1 MAAQEIVE
9 DELPA
14 RTLSLK
20 TGGVCLLIGTL
31 GFTTA
36 RLLHGDTPAADAD
49 AALTFVA
56 GRPTYAAVHV
66 VAVLAASSIAIGIM
80 ALASTLTRPSAWL
93 LGRAATTTAVIG
105 AAIFGVESTSEGL
118 ALPEL
123 ASAAE
128 TDPGHRAE
136 AVSAARAVAAATHGP
151 SLVAIALF
159 IGATLLLIGLSIR
172 LEGYPGW
179 LGIVGAIIGTVT
191 LTAAVGLYLRPSLF
205 PGALLYGVLA
215 SVVAQLWLAA
225 VAVVMLWRAVSG
237 PDRLPGGPSTGVERT
252 W

>member
-1 MAAQEIVE
+1 MAAHATAGGQR
-9 DELPA
+9 PA
-14 RTLSLK
+14 RMLSLK
-20 TGGVCLLIGTL
+20 TGGICLLIGTL
-31 GFTTA
+31 GFARA

-56 GRPTYAAVHV
+56 GRPNYAAVHL
-66 VAVLAASSIAIGIM
+66 VAVLAAAMIVIGIM
-80 ALASTLTRPSAWL
+80 ALAGSLMRPAALL
-93 LGRAATTTAVIG
+93 LGRAGTTTAVIG

-128 TDPGHRAE
+128 ADPGQRAE
-136 AVSAARAVAAATHGP
+136 IVSVARAVAAATHGP

-172 LEGYPGW
+172 LEGYPAW
-179 LGIVGAIIGTVT
+179 LGVGGAVVGAVT
-191 LTAAVGLYLRPSLF
+191 LTAAVSLYLRPSLF

-215 SVVAQLWLAA
+215 SIVAQLWLAA
-225 VAVVMLWRAVSG
+225 VGVVMLRRAVRG
-237 PDRLPGGPSTGVERT
+237 PGTLVSQTS
-252 W
+252 

>member
-1 MAAQEIVE
+1 M
-9 DELPA
+9 
-14 RTLSLK
+14 LSLR

-31 GFTTA
+31 AFATA
-36 RLLHGDTPAADAD
+36 RLLHGDTPAADAG

-56 GRPTYAAVHV
+56 GRSTYAAVHL
-66 VAVLAASSIAIGIM
+66 VAVLAATTIAIGIM
-80 ALASTLTRPSAWL
+80 ALAGSLTRPSAWL
-93 LGRAATTTAVIG
+93 LGRAGTTTAVIG
-105 AAIFGVESTSEGL
+105 TAIFGVESTSEGL

-123 ASAAE
+123 APAAQAH
-128 TDPGHRAE
+128 PGQRADIVE
-136 AVSAARAVAAATHGP
+136 VARAVAAATHGP

-172 LEGYPGW
+172 LEGYPAW
-179 LGIVGAIIGTVT
+179 LGIVGAIIGAVT

-225 VAVVMLWRAVSG
+225 VGVVLLRRAISG
-237 PDRLPGGPSTGVERT
+237 SGSRASQTFNRH
-252 W
+252 

>member
-1 MAAQEIVE
+1 MGAQEIAG
-9 DELPA
+9 DQLRMRPL
-14 RTLSLK
+14 TLK
-20 TGGVCLLIGTL
+20 TGRVCLLIGTL
-31 GFTTA
+31 GFATA

-66 VAVLAASSIAIGIM
+66 VAVLAATTIAIGIM
-80 ALASTLTRPSAWL
+80 ALASSLIRPSACL
-93 LGRAATTTAVIG
+93 LGRAGTTTAVIG
-105 AAIFGVESTSEGL
+105 VAIFGVESTSEGL

-123 ASAAE
+123 ASAAQA
-128 TDPGHRAE
+128 DPGQRAD
-136 AVSAARAVAAATHGP
+136 VVTVARAIAAATHGP

-179 LGIVGAIIGTVT
+179 LGILGAIIGAVA

-225 VAVVMLWRAVSG
+225 VGVAMLRRAISG
-237 PDRLPGGPSTGVERT
+237 SGSLAGQTFNRH
-252 W
+252 

>member
-1 MAAQEIVE
+1 MAAHEIVG
-9 DELPA
+9 DQIPA
-14 RTLSLK
+14 RTLSMK

-31 GFTTA
+31 CFATA

-66 VAVLAASSIAIGIM
+66 VAVLGATTIAIGIM
-80 ALASTLTRPSAWL
+80 ALAGSLARPSAWL
-93 LGRAATTTAVIG
+93 LGRAGTTTAVIG

-123 ASAAE
+123 ASAAKA
-128 TDPGHRAE
+128 DPSQRAE
-136 AVSAARAVAAATHGP
+136 IVQVAHAVAAATHGP

-172 LEGYPGW
+172 LEGYPAW
-179 LGIVGAIIGTVT
+179 LGIVGVIIGAIT

-205 PGALLYGVLA
+205 PGAFLYGVLA

-225 VAVVMLWRAVSG
+225 VGVVMVRRAITG
-237 PDRLPGGPSTGVERT
+237 PGSQ
-252 W
+252 